1 VAAGRGLAPHP
12 AALGDAAD
20 QGRLVG
26 WAAARLGLGVQ
37 IVRRRLAHG
46 FQVLAR
52 SWVVERTL
60 AWSSRHRRTV
70 GDDQRLPDHHAA
82 MVIWALV
89 TVMTRRLARQHHPAR
104 TPTPPTPPPH
114 DQVQKQ
120 ALSRTGL
127 QDGDMGRTAL

>member
-1 VAAGRGLAPHP
+1 VTPLPPCGGAWAWLAPHP
-12 AALGDAAD
+12 ALLWGDAAD

-52 SWVVERTL
+52 SWVVVRTL

-70 GDDQRLPDHHAA
+70 GDDQRLPDQHAA
-82 MVIWALV
+82 MVSWALV
-89 TVMTRRLARQHHPAR
+89 TVMTRRLARQHQPAH
-104 TPTPPTPPPH
+104 TP
-114 DQVQKQ
+114 
-120 ALSRTGL
+120 A
-127 QDGDMGRTAL
+127 A